1 MGAVA
6 DLEKTRIFELAALL
20 QGVDLPEQNGRV
32 DNDSVA
38 NHANRPR
45 MEHTA
50 GNQVQHRLLV
60 TNDLG
65 VARVVATLKANH
77 DVGML
82 GEKVDDLPLPFIA
95 PLGANDDNG
104 RHDSPLL
111 TETGQT

>member
-1 MGAVA
+1 
-6 DLEKTRIFELAALL
+6 
-20 QGVDLPEQNGRV
+20 
-32 DNDSVA
+32 
-38 NHANRPR
+38 
-45 MEHTA
+45 
-50 GNQVQHRLLV
+50 
-60 TNDLG
+60 